1 MRILGFSGL
10 VACGATVGTLLRASI
25 ELAFPHGA
33 GEWPWA
39 TFWINIVGSLI
50 LGALLEALALA
61 GPDSGWRR
69 VVRLGAGTGVL
80 GGFTTYSTYVLEID
94 TLARSGYAAL
104 GATYALVSIVLGV
117 AASGL
122 GVWLSVW
129 LSGRLRGLSR

>member
-1 MRILGFSGL
+1 MRSVLGFAAL
-10 VACGATVGTLLRASI
+10 VACGSTVGTLMRAVL

-39 TFWINIVGSLI
+39 TFWINLAGSLI

-69 VVRLGAGTGVL
+69 VVRLGAGTGIL

-94 TLARSGYAAL
+94 VLARSGHAAL
-104 GATYALVSIVLGV
+104 GAAYALVSVVLGV
-117 AASGL
+117 AAAGL
-122 GVWLSVW
+122 GVWAV
-129 LSGRLRGLSR
+129 GAVRRR